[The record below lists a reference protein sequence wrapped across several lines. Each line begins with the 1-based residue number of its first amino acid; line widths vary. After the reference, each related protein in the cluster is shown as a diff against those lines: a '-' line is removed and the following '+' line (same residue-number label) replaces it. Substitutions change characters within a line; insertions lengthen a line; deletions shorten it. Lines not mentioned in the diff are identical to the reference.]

1 MAQSVELLLDERADA
16 AVRRQWNLLTDAGL
30 PSERRADPRPPV
42 DHHCPHITLYAGDA
56 LPADAEDR
64 LAELVSG
71 LRLEL
76 QLGAV
81 TVFGPRRGRAI
92 LVRQVTPSV
101 PLLQLQEQ
109 VAAVCG
115 AEADGQFGAG
125 RWAPH
130 VTLGPPPVH
139 RPGRGRAGGA
149 GLDGRPPGAGRGDC
163 LSTVGRQ
170 PQDRLA
176 ALRTVSGRRAW
187 PAVG

>member
-1 MAQSVELLLDERADA
+1 MTQSVELLLDERAEA
-16 AVRRQWNLLTDAGL
+16 AVRRQWNLLTEAGL

-42 DHHCPHITLYAGDA
+42 DHHRPHLTLFAGDTIP
-56 LPADAEDR
+56 PAAEDR
-64 LAELVSG
+64 LSELVGG

-81 TVFGPRRGRAI
+81 MVFGPRRGRAI

-115 AEADGQFGAG
+115 AATNGQFAAG

-130 VTLGPPPVH
+130 VTLARRMSRVDVP
-139 RPGRGRAGGA
+139 
-149 GLDGRPPGAGRGDC
+149 
-163 LSTVGRQ
+163 
-170 PQDRLA
+170 A
-176 ALRTVSGRRAW
+176 ALEVLGRDDLTLTLRTLRRWDPEAGI
-187 PAVG
+187 VTTL

>member
-1 MAQSVELLLDERADA
+1 VAQSVELLLDERAEA

-30 PSERRADPRPPV
+30 PSERRAEPRPPV
-42 DHHCPHITLYAGDA
+42 DHHCPHITLFAGDA
-56 LPADAEDR
+56 IPADAEVK
-64 LAELVSG
+64 LSGLVGG

-81 TVFGPRRGRAI
+81 MVFGPRRGRAI

-130 VTLGPPPVH
+130 VTLA
-139 RPGRGRAGGA
+139 RR
-149 GLDGRPPGAGRGDC
+149 
-163 LSTVGRQ
+163 LSTDQVGDALVALDWTV
-170 PQDRLA
+170 DRPVPVEVTA
-176 ALRTVSGRRAW
+176 CRRWDGSRKTAW
-187 PAVG
+187 LV

>member
-1 MAQSVELLLDERADA
+1 MTQSVELLLDERAEA
-16 AVRRQWNLLTDAGL
+16 AVRRQWNLLADAGL

-42 DHHCPHITLYAGDA
+42 DNHCPHITLFAGDA
-56 LPADAEDR
+56 IPADAEDR
-64 LAELVSG
+64 LSELASG

-81 TVFGPRRGRAI
+81 MVFGPRRGRAI

-109 VAAVCG
+109 VAALCG

-130 VTLGPPPVH
+130 VTLA
-139 RPGRGRAGGA
+139 RR
-149 GLDGRPPGAGRGDC
+149 
-163 LSTVGRQ
+163 LSTDQVGDALVALDWTA
-170 PQDRLA
+170 DRPVPVEVTA
-176 ALRTVSGRRAW
+176 CRRWDGSRKTAW
-187 PAVG
+187 RV

>member
-42 DHHCPHITLYAGDA
+42 DHHRPHITLFAGDA
-56 LPADAEDR
+56 VPAAAEGT
-64 LAELVSG
+64 LAALVSG

-81 TVFGPRRGRAI
+81 MVFGPRRGRAI

-130 VTLGPPPVH
+130 VTLA
-139 RPGRGRAGGA
+139 RR
-149 GLDGRPPGAGRGDC
+149 
-163 LSTVGRQ
+163 LSTGQVSDALVALDWTA
-170 PQDRLA
+170 DRPVPVEVTA
-176 ALRTVSGRRAW
+176 CRRWDGGQKTAW
-187 PAVG
+187 LL

>member
-1 MAQSVELLLDERADA
+1 MAQSVELLLDEGAEA

-42 DHHCPHITLYAGDA
+42 DHHRPHITLFAGDA

-64 LAELVSG
+64 LAALVAG

-81 TVFGPRRGRAI
+81 MVFGPRRGRAI

-101 PLLQLQEQ
+101 PLLRLQEQ

-115 AEADGQFGAG
+115 AAGDGQFGAG

-130 VTLGPPPVH
+130 VTLARRLPAGQVGDALLALDWTADRPVPAEVTAC
-139 RPGRGRAGGA
+139 RRW
-149 GLDGRPPGAGRGDC
+149 DGTRK
-163 LSTVGRQ
+163 T
-170 PQDRLA
+170 
-176 ALRTVSGRRAW
+176 AW
-187 PAVG
+187 LL

>member
-1 MAQSVELLLDERADA
+1 MTQSVELLLDERAEA

-42 DHHCPHITLYAGDA
+42 DHHCPHITLFAGDA
-56 LPADAEDR
+56 IPADAEDR
-64 LAELVSG
+64 LSELVGG

-81 TVFGPRRGRAI
+81 MVFGPRRGRAI

-130 VTLGPPPVH
+130 VTLA
-139 RPGRGRAGGA
+139 RR
-149 GLDGRPPGAGRGDC
+149 
-163 LSTVGRQ
+163 LSTDQVGDALVALDWTA
-170 PQDRLA
+170 DRPVPVEVTA
-176 ALRTVSGRRAW
+176 CRRWDGSRKTAW
-187 PAVG
+187 LV